1 MKNREVASIIHEGW
15 DMKLK
20 GWNMKLICWNKKL
33 KGWNMTL
40 LAAEAML
47 KFTPRSVTNTGLRPQ
62 NVTLFPIQSAQ
73 ILSKVNI
80 SAHFIGNIG
89 CRFGTETL

>member
-1 MKNREVASIIHEGW
+1 MKLKGW
-15 DMKLK
+15 DMKLRGWNMKLK
-20 GWNMKLICWNKKL
+20 GWNMKLNGWNMKL
-33 KGWNMTL
+33 KGWDMTL

-47 KFTPRSVTNTGLRPQ
+47 KFTPRSVTDTGMHLKTAPYS
-62 NVTLFPIQSAQ
+62 PY
-73 ILSKVNI
+73 KVNI